1 MKYSSLN
8 LSDGIK
14 AVLGYGGLNLPPEDA
29 RTYEKIF
36 WKALSEGAFTV
47 DEALDEIFGQ
57 LDVPDEERFR
67 LKQVFEVA
75 VTLRQMPRI
84 TILS

>member
-14 AVLGYGGLNLPPEDA
+14 AVLGYGGLNLSPEDT

-36 WKALSEGAFTV
+36 WKALSEGAFTIG
-47 DEALDEIFGQ
+47 EALDEIFGQ
-57 LDVPDEERFR
+57 LDVPDEVRGR
-67 LKQVFEVA
+67 LKQAFEVT

-84 TILS
+84 TILG